1 LVAEVGHIF
10 LGFFQEFFTVLM
22 IGGYPVCVVIV
33 ARKGYP
39 NRPLSIKHM
48 ATCPAS
54 SDVVLDPLNVDG
66 VPLYENTSKLTFRVR
81 WSAAASTA
89 ASTAAVD
96 QTLVDLDLSAVLFDS
111 RGNATE
117 LVSHFSPVSSDA
129 ARTVALVTG
138 DQRSGDIGET
148 IVVRLAN
155 LSSDV
160 AAIGFLMT
168 CPDTKVSITDVQ
180 QLHLTATSDDRMHGD
195 QSPTSWAYC
204 CMSSDDAQEH
214 RRRDPIHMRMV
225 ASVQRAHGGGSNVKT
240 KNKKKECNGRG
251 GDWVLRAHR
260 SLMYGL
266 SARDAAAEM
275 AVLLGYCSTASE
287 SHVSFPF
294 PLYLDKGQCFDIPH
308 SMSSSSATVPH
319 QRRRADHNSHPVN
332 DTVLTVGVGWDV
344 APRLSDGGGPDD
356 ASSDIDLSCVAMN
369 VHEHTTQDQIKDML
383 YWGKITG
390 LDGAVTH
397 SGDNTDG
404 EGEGLDEFLTVN
416 LSRIPHHVNTLAFVV
431 SSYNKPTL
439 DAARH
444 ILFSVSRSR
453 DEGVLVLMEGIGSG
467 GSYSSFIP
475 CVLER
480 YEPLPHSQ
488 WSTASIPSTAA
499 PQWRVRVLSL
509 PVAGHSVSDEETRA
523 SICAT
528 VVTSARGSA
537 GTDRNAA
544 ILHPIHIRRAAETA
558 HQRRRIDASGSSRHP
573 LSSDTQHQAPSLPR
587 SQDEPSKLVIML
599 CLAVIVV
606 VAAYV
611 LKMMGL

>member
-10 LGFFQEFFTVLM
+10 LGIFQEFLRVSI
-22 IGGYPVCVVIV
+22 IGGILLCCDWCEKKDIQTDPCQ
-33 ARKGYP
+33 
-39 NRPLSIKHM
+39 HM

-54 SDVVLDPLNVDG
+54 SDVVLDPFNVDG
-66 VPLYENTSKLTFRVR
+66 VPLHENTSKLTFRVR
-81 WSAAASTA
+81 WSAAST
-89 ASTAAVD
+89 AVD

-180 QLHLTATSDDRMHGD
+180 QLHLTVTSDELMHSN
-195 QSPTSWAYC
+195 QSPTSWTYC

-225 ASVQRAHGGGSNVKT
+225 ASVHRARLPHGGVSDVKT
-240 KNKKKECNGRG
+240 KSTKKECNGRE
-251 GDWVLRAHR
+251 GDWVLRAQR

-319 QRRRADHNSHPVN
+319 QRRLADRNSHPVN

-344 APRLSDGGGPDD
+344 APRLNDGGGPDD

-404 EGEGLDEFLTVN
+404 EGEGLDEYLTVH

-509 PVAGHSVSDEETRA
+509 PVAGHSVSDEATRA

-558 HQRRRIDASGSSRHP
+558 HQRRRIDASGGGGRHP
-573 LSSDTQHQAPSLPR
+573 PSSDTQHQAPSLPR
-587 SQDEPSKLVIML
+587 SHDEPSKLVIML